1 MPTSP
6 AKFALGQPVV
16 LYLEGRTCRSTIT
29 RAYWDAAAQGWLYQ
43 VAGFAGCEISANEI
57 HPA

>member
-1 MPTSP
+1 MPTYP
-6 AKFALGQPVV
+6 AEFALGQPVTIDI
-16 LYLEGRTCRSTIT
+16 EGTTYRGTIT

-43 VAGFAGCEISANEI
+43 VSGLPHCEISANEI

>member
-1 MPTSP
+1 MPTYP
-6 AKFALGQPVV
+6 AEFAIGQPVL
-16 LYLEGRTCRSTIT
+16 LYLEGQTYRSTIT
-29 RAYWDAAAQGWLYQ
+29 RAYWDTGVEDWLYQ